1 MFRLR
6 GDIIMPFLKIGHFDD
21 KTQKARSKR
30 IRFCCVTISLAPC
43 FINNC
48 RSDCSGSILRST
60 LGKLE
65 LALSHSAANE
75 TIVLAPFHAL
85 SLRFPA
91 CPAFC
96 EVGLLT
102 FQLQRLVVDELTP
115 IVLSLF
121 HKLVVPFHILVIA
134 PAAFLPLSLTALWS
148 L

>member
-6 GDIIMPFLKIGHFDD
+6 GGIIMPFLRTGHFDG

-48 RSDCSGSILRST
+48 RSDCSDSILRSA

-75 TIVLAPFHAL
+75 TIALASFHAL

-91 CPAFC
+91 CPAFFC

-102 FQLQRLVVDELTP
+102 FQLQRLVVDELAP

-121 HKLVVPFHILVIA
+121 PKRSFFKFCNRERLCKIE
-134 PAAFLPLSLTALWS
+134 ALD
-148 L
+148 